1 MRAGA
6 ITVQQTLTTEAAS
19 VLKHSLGLARRRG
32 HAQVTPLHVATI
44 LLSSRGSLLRRAC
57 LKSQSPQSVHPLH
70 SRALELCF
78 NVALNRLPTTPG
90 PLLHGQPSLSNALIA
105 ALKRAQAHQRRGCIE
120 QQQQQQQQPL
130 LAIKVELEQ
139 LILSILDDPSVSR
152 VMREAGFSSTLIK
165 NNLEESANSAS
176 PVFQYCYNSS
186 TSGGVYSSPC
196 SPNSTADATNYP
208 TNFLH
213 TQFLNYSSEQ
223 NPLFFSPLKKVQEPD
238 YVKEEDVKL
247 VFEVLLRKKKRN
259 TIIVGDSVS
268 ITEGLVTEI
277 MSRIERGRVHSD
289 VPEELRSA
297 HFIKF
302 QFSSIPLR
310 FMRRDEVEMNLS
322 DLKRKVDSLSLGG
335 RGVII
340 FTGDLKWTVE
350 NHFDDSREG
359 KYSPVDHLVSEIGR
373 LLFEY
378 SNSNTKVWLMATADY
393 QTYMKCQMKQPSLE
407 MQWSLQAVSVPS
419 GGLGLSLNA
428 TSVHESRM
436 APSQMLE
443 RKLFT
448 SKEDVDVF
456 TCCAECT
463 INYEKEAALFK
474 SGQQN
479 KPSWL
484 VSQSS
489 DSLQRDN
496 LAELRRKW
504 SRLCHSLHQGRVQN
518 HMDSSLLSNRHLIG
532 TNQSYTSSTHPWWPN
547 KHSTS
552 PDTNSISFADSGLKH
567 NRVSGS
573 TIPRFRRQQSCHIE
587 FNYGDRHSKQ
597 AEEPNL
603 NSLKDGEGKEEIITL
618 ALGNILPLDS
628 GKGERKIQDG
638 DLCKV
643 LQDNVPWQSEKIPSI
658 VQVLTENT
666 KNKNTWMLIQGND
679 SIGKRRL
686 ALGIS
691 ELVFGSAGYYLCMN
705 MSDKGY
711 KINSCCEILQRALR
725 NHEKLVLLIED
736 VDLAEPQFTK
746 FLSDGFETG
755 NFGETSKKEDC
766 VFILTKASHTTHQS
780 EDKKSKT
787 SVIQMKLEL
796 NETSPRF
803 DQKRKLDYEF
813 SGRSKSARFNVEE
826 IESLIISESLKNK
839 KDLSRES
846 SSNTLDLNLMA
857 DDNDDDEGDK
867 NDLLSS
873 DLETSLKFLES
884 FQNQFVFDQEPRK
897 MKDTF
902 LYKIKRAFEA
912 AKQDAD
918 HDELQVEEAVLDE
931 LVGGCDQFL
940 ENLFDKWLKD
950 IFQSSL
956 NTVKSGGK
964 EAGSI
969 IRLCLGDKKEFGG
982 IQEGG
987 GIQED
992 GFKGS
997 ILPKKIHF

>member
-196 SPNSTADATNYP
+196 SPNSTAEATNYP

-223 NPLFFSPLKKVQEPD
+223 NPLFFSPLKKVQESE

-259 TIIVGDSVS
+259 TIIVGDSVA

-322 DLKRKVDSLSLGG
+322 DLRRKVDSLSLGG

-350 NHFDDSREG
+350 NHYDDSREN

-378 SNSNTKVWLMATADY
+378 SSSNTKVWLMATADY
-393 QTYMKCQMKQPSLE
+393 QTYIKCQMKQPSLE

-428 TSVHESRM
+428 TSVHETRM

-448 SKEDVDVF
+448 SKEEVDVF

-504 SRLCHSLHQGRVQN
+504 SRLCHSLHQGRIQN
-518 HMDSSLLSNRHLIG
+518 HIDSSLSNPRLIG
-532 TNQSYTSSTHPWWPN
+532 MNQSYTSTHPWWPN
-547 KHSTS
+547 KNSTS
-552 PDTNSISFADSGLKH
+552 PDTNSISFAESGLKH

-587 FNYGDRHSKQ
+587 FNYDRYNKQ
-597 AEEPNL
+597 VEEPNL

-618 ALGNILPLDS
+618 ALGNIRPLDS
-628 GKGERKIQDG
+628 GNDERKIQEA

-643 LQDNVPWQSEKIPSI
+643 LQENVPWQSEKIPSI
-658 VQVLTENT
+658 VQVLIENT
-666 KNKNTWMLIQGND
+666 KKENTWMIIHGSD

-691 ELVFGSAGYYLCMN
+691 ELVFGSADYYLCMN
-705 MSDKGY
+705 MSDQRNKTTSCS
-711 KINSCCEILQRALR
+711 KILERALR
-725 NHEKLVLLIED
+725 IHEKLVLLVED
-736 VDLAEPQFTK
+736 VDLAEPQFLK
-746 FLSDGFETG
+746 FLREGFETG
-755 NFGETSKKEDC
+755 NFGDTTKKEDC

-780 EDKKSKT
+780 EYKESKT

-813 SGRSKSARFNVEE
+813 SGRSKSARFNEKE
-826 IESLIISESLKNK
+826 IEGLIISENLKNK

-857 DDNDDDEGDK
+857 DDNDDDGDDK
-867 NDLLSS
+867 KDSLSS
-873 DLETSLKFLES
+873 DLETSLKFLEAIK
-884 FQNQFVFDQEPRK
+884 NQFVFDQECRK

-902 LYKIKRAFEA
+902 LHKIKRAFEA
-912 AKQDAD
+912 AKQAAD

-940 ENLFDKWLKD
+940 ENLFDQWLTD
-950 IFQSSL
+950 IFRSNL
-956 NTVKSGGK
+956 NSVKNGGK
-964 EAGSI
+964 EAGNI
-969 IRLCLGDKKEFGG
+969 IRLCLGDKKESGG